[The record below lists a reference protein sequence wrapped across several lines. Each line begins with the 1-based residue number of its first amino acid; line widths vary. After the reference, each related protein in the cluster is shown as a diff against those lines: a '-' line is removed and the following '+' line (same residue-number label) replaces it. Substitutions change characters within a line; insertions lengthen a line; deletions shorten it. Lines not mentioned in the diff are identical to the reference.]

1 MRLLANL
8 LQRFIRH
15 GALRIRD
22 VGGKTH
28 VFGNQL
34 PGPDVTVRLHDR
46 KLYTK
51 LFINPELYAAEA
63 YMDGTLTLEDGAAIH
78 DFLMLFSVNRGG
90 LYSYGSHKIMRRVWR
105 GLRRWHQAN
114 PIGVAAANA
123 RHHYDVSTDLYRL
136 FLDDQM
142 QYSCAYFRD
151 PEYDTLEQAQRNKLI
166 HATSKLALKPGM
178 TVAEIGSGWGG
189 FAIHLARETGAQVTA
204 VNVSPEQIKV
214 ARSSAAAAGVS
225 DRVEFRELDYRHL
238 TGQFDRV
245 VSVGM
250 MEHVGIGHLDEY
262 FLKVRGLLAP
272 DGYAFIHC
280 IGRASQPGTT
290 GPFIRKYIFPGGY
303 VPTLSETFAATERCG
318 LWCNDMEV
326 LRLHYRYT
334 IKHWRERFAKNR
346 AQAAAIYDE
355 RFCRMWE
362 FYLAAVELEFLHGSN
377 MVFQLL
383 LSTKRDVVPITRDFM
398 GDAERAAWARNAKTI

>member
-1 MRLLANL
+1 VYPLSNL
-8 LQRFIRH
+8 LRRFIRQ
-15 GALRIRD
+15 GTLRVRD
-22 VGGKTH
+22 AAGKVH
-28 VFGNQL
+28 VFGERL
-34 PGPDVTVRLHDR
+34 PGPDVAISLRDR

-78 DFLMLFSVNRGG
+78 DFLLLFSVNRAG
-90 LYSYGSHKIMRRVWR
+90 LYSYGSQKLMRRVWR

-114 PIGVAAANA
+114 PIGLAAAHA
-123 RHHYDVSTDLYRL
+123 RHHYDISTELYRL

-151 PEYDTLEQAQRNKLI
+151 PEHETLEQAQRNKLI
-166 HATSKLALKPGM
+166 HATSKLQLNPG
-178 TVAEIGSGWGG
+178 
-189 FAIHLARETGAQVTA
+189 HVTA
-204 VNVSPEQIKV
+204 VNVSPEQIKA
-214 ARSSAAAAGVS
+214 ARVHAEAGGVS
-225 DRVEFRELDYRHL
+225 DRVVFRELDYRQL

-250 MEHVGIGHLDEY
+250 MEHVGIGHFDEY
-262 FLKVRGLLAP
+262 FLKIRELLTP

-280 IGRASQPGTT
+280 IGRMSQPGTT
-290 GPFIRKYIFPGGY
+290 GPFIRKYIFPGAY
-303 VPTLSETFAATERCG
+303 VPALSETFAATERCG
-318 LWCNDMEV
+318 LWCDDMEV

-334 IKHWRERFAKNR
+334 VKHWRERFAKNR
-346 AQAAAIYDE
+346 ARAAAIYDE

-362 FYLAAVELEFLHGSN
+362 FYLAAVELEFLHGSH

-383 LSTKRDVVPITRDFM
+383 LSTKRDAVPIRRDFM
-398 GDAERAAWARNAKTI
+398 VDCERAAWTLPAN